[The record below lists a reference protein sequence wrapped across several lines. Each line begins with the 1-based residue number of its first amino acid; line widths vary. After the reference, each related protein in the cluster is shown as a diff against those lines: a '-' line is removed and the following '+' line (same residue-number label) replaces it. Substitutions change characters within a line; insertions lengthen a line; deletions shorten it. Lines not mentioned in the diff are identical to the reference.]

1 MPLDPDP
8 PQAEPSPVRRPLSGF
23 VMLLVGLL
31 AGIAVATAA
40 GVTMLGIGLATV
52 GEAEEVIQPEA
63 APTEA
68 EAEAAASTNPDVPEE
83 CVRAAEYSIAVDEGL
98 DEIAR
103 GAGEEDALALQE
115 TFDALQD
122 ARDEADGAADT
133 CLELAGQAP

>member
-31 AGIAVATAA
+31 AGIALATAA
-40 GVTMLGIGLATV
+40 GVTMLGLGLATV

-63 APTEA
+63 APTET

-122 ARDEADGAADT
+122 ARDEADGAADA